1 MREERKSAGTRG
13 NGQGRDS
20 RWERDRSLSAEAQER
35 ELREEKI
42 RELLS
47 DREDTQLGK
56 AYDARLVRRLEG
68 YIRPYWRQMAVAVFL
83 MGVSSLL
90 NVAAPWIIGR
100 AIDDGIRLGSART
113 LQIWTGAFAVA
124 AVGEWLT
131 NRSRVR
137 ILAYVGTR
145 IVADIRSTLF
155 RHLLRLS
162 LSFYNRYSVGR
173 LMSRLN
179 NDVGVLQDFVTWS
192 ITGVARGILM
202 LLGIVVAMLSLNWR
216 LALVTFVVLPPM
228 AIVTTRWRDGVRR
241 AYRATRQRLALIN
254 GYLNES
260 ISGIRVSKSFVRE
273 AQNLRYFDTLN
284 LSHFDAEVDATRL
297 SALFFPGVGL
307 MGALA
312 TALVVGV
319 GGWLVFEDALTAGT
333 LVAFVL
339 YVDRFFRPIQDLARR
354 YSNFQA
360 TMAASERIFNL
371 LDTDPELAD
380 HPDAIPLPP
389 VKGHVVF
396 DRVTFMYED
405 DDVVLKDVSLE
416 ALPGERIALVGET
429 GAGKTTVIRLM
440 ARFFDV
446 DRGRVMIDGYDVRDV
461 TKESLRSQL
470 GVVLQDTFLFSGS
483 IMENIRYGRLDA
495 DDEEVIAA
503 AKAVGAHE
511 FITSLPEGYQTEVGE
526 DGVNLSVG
534 QRQIVSFARTLLGDP
549 RVLIMDEAT
558 SSVDTTTENQIQQAV
573 DRLLRDRTSVVIA
586 HRLNTVVGADKI
598 IVMDQ
603 GEIVEQGSHEELLAR
618 RGRYYDLYSMQ
629 WAEAEP
635 SQEWLSSATVGGQA
649 RD

>member
-1 MREERKSAGTRG
+1 MSRERRPADTKDDGRG
-13 NGQGRDS
+13 CDD
-20 RWERDRSLSAEAQER
+20 RWERARGLSAEAQER

-47 DREDTQLGK
+47 DREDPELGK
-56 AYDARLVRRLEG
+56 AYDARLVRRLAAH
-68 YIRPYWRQMAVAVFL
+68 IRPYWRQMAVAVVL
-83 MGVSSLL
+83 MGISSLL

-100 AIDDGIRLGSART
+100 AIDDGIRVGSART
-113 LQIWTGAFAVA
+113 LQLWTGAFAA
-124 AVGEWLT
+124 SAVGEWLT

-145 IVADIRSTLF
+145 IVADIRSALF
-155 RHLLRLS
+155 RHLLRLT
-162 LSFYNRYSVGR
+162 LGFYNRYSVGR
-173 LMSRLN
+173 LMSRLS

-192 ITGVARGILM
+192 ITGVARGALM
-202 LLGIVVAMLSLNWR
+202 LLGIVVAMVSLNWR

-228 AIVTTRWRDGVRR
+228 FVVTTRWRDSVRQ
-241 AYRATRQRLALIN
+241 AYRSTRQRLALIN

-260 ISGIRVSKSFVRE
+260 ISGIRVTKSFVRE
-273 AQNLRYFDTLN
+273 VQNLRYFDTLN
-284 LSHFDAEVDATRL
+284 LSYFDAEVDATRL

-307 MGALA
+307 LGALA

-319 GGWLVFEDALTAGT
+319 GGWLVYEDALTAGT

-339 YVDRFFRPIQDLARR
+339 YVGRFFRPIQDLARR

-371 LDTDPELAD
+371 LDTEPELAD
-380 HPDAIPLPP
+380 RPDAVPLPP
-389 VKGHVVF
+389 VRGHVVF
-396 DRVTFMYED
+396 DRVTFRYED
-405 DDVVLKDVSLE
+405 DDVVLRDVSLE
-416 ALPGERIALVGET
+416 AQPGERIALVGET

-446 DRGRVMIDGYDVRDV
+446 DRGRVMIDGYDVREV

-483 IMENIRYGRLDA
+483 IMENIRYGDLEA
-495 DDEEVIAA
+495 SDEGVMAA

-511 FITSLPEGYQTEVGE
+511 FISALPDGYGTEVGE

-534 QRQIVSFARTLLGDP
+534 QRQIVSFARTLLSDP

-558 SSVDTTTENQIQQAV
+558 SSVDTTTENQIQRAV
-573 DRLLRDRTSVVIA
+573 DRLLEGRTSVVIA

-603 GEIVEQGSHEELLAR
+603 GEIVEQGTHEELLAQ

-629 WAEAEP
+629 WAESDGKEAP
-635 SQEWLSSATVGGQA
+635 GSSTGVA
-649 RD
+649 RERV